1 MHIDPARLLSDKS
14 DKQPRDT
21 THHHSM
27 ASLSSYAST
36 GAPSTTSI
44 WSASVGGVLTDVDL
58 PTSILQFDTTHS
70 GEQNQN
76 GATRELKDDLIKN
89 AMKLVE
95 LYFTGIEASRLQQI
109 LAAPV
114 SKKAVGSTEGKGLC
128 RRGVCQCITNRA
140 TPNAV
145 RLTLEGLVGHFS
157 RWKCRTNPSR
167 ARAHRCSRPRAYV
180 QTQPSSANLRPD
192 ESSLF

>member
-27 ASLSSYAST
+27 ASLRSYAST
-36 GAPSTTSI
+36 GAPPTTSI
-44 WSASVGGVLTDVDL
+44 WSASLGDVLTEVDL
-58 PTSILQFDTTHS
+58 PTSILQFDPTHS
-70 GEQNQN
+70 GEQHTN
-76 GATRELKDDLIKN
+76 GATRVQEDDLIKN

-95 LYFTGIEASRLQQI
+95 LYFTGIEESRFQQV
-109 LAAPV
+109 LAEPV
-114 SKKAVGSTEGKGLC
+114 SEKAVGSTEGKELC
-128 RRGVCQCITNRA
+128 RRGVCQCITDRVI
-140 TPNAV
+140 PNAA

-167 ARAHRCSRPRAYV
+167 ARAHHRSRHRDYV
-180 QTQPSSANLRPD
+180 QTQPSSADLRPD
-192 ESSLF
+192 GFSLS